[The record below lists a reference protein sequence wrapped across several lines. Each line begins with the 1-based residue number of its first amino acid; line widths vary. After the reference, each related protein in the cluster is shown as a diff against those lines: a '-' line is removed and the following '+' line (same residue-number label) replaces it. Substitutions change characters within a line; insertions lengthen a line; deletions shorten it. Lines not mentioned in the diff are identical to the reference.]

1 MENGKKT
8 ISCSYGVLVII
19 LCATVAFLTNYI
31 LIDRKINEGKGSL
44 NNCTEYVNSDS
55 DISHSD
61 LKLMSE
67 KKYSDFAEKMISE
80 RQSKFG
86 DGILNR
92 STIESKIINSTYT
105 VELSKDGELSVIYSD
120 ELGSKVL
127 ASNVLNYFL
136 INVGQESGKVLYF
149 INEDGTVGKVSNI
162 EYHRISLD
170 DVTVEKVENL
180 SNIVMVTE
188 GSFSDGMSGHRGP
201 IFIDIDGSIFLN

>member
-1 MENGKKT
+1 MGNGKKT

-19 LCATVAFLTNYI
+19 LCATVAFLTDYI
-31 LIDRKINEGKGSL
+31 LIDRKINEGKGSF

-120 ELGSKVL
+120 ELGSKAL